1 MTRGKAKMSDL
12 TLKELADSL
21 ANTPINDLA
30 SGVLR
35 AIGLWVASFLT
46 ICGLYMLG
54 KGLLKK
60 LRRQR

>member
-1 MTRGKAKMSDL
+1 MSDL

-30 SGVLR
+30 GGVLR
-35 AIGLWVASFLT
+35 AIGLWAAGFLT

-54 KGLLKK
+54 KGVLA
-60 LRRQR
+60 RIRGQR